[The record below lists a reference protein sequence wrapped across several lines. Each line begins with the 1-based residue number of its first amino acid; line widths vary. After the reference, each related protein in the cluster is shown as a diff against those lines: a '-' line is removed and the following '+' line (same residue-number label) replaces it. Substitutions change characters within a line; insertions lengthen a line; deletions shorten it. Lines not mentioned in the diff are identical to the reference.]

1 MPRTRLPL
9 LLALALGAAHDVK
22 VPPSRGPPGAPPSHC
37 CAGRGVVYADCWG
50 FAPGAD
56 STASI
61 QAAIDCGASTVVV
74 RDMGAPWIVSPHSAG
89 GKKGTVRAAI
99 NFTSPNQLVVFAPGS
114 VVEARRW
121 SFHGMNDNLAFIGS
135 DFGPVHNVTIRGEGA
150 VWRMH
155 KHDYQCTACPEAHP
169 GSLPCSTCAACLPD
183 SYNAT
188 RCYAKS
194 EQRHG

>member
-1 MPRTRLPL
+1 MMPRARLPL
-9 LLALALGAAHDVK
+9 LLALALGAAPE
-22 VPPSRGPPGAPPSHC
+22 PPPQPGPPPPSHC
-37 CAGRGVVYADCWG
+37 CAGRDVVYADCWG

-74 RDMGAPWIVSPHSAG
+74 RDMGAPWIVSPHGAG
-89 GKKGTVRAAI
+89 GKRATVRAAI

-135 DFGPVHNVTIRGEGA
+135 DFGPVRNVTIRGEGA

-155 KHDYQCTACPEAHP
+155 KHDYQCTACPE
-169 GSLPCSTCAACLPD
+169 GQSGWQCRTCAACMPD
-183 SYNAT
+183 SSSYNAT

>member
-1 MPRTRLPL
+1 MMPRARLPL
-9 LLALALGAAHDVK
+9 MLALALGAAPE
-22 VPPSRGPPGAPPSHC
+22 PPPQPGPPPPSHC
-37 CAGRGVVYADCWG
+37 CAGRDVVYADCWG

-74 RDMGAPWIVSPHSAG
+74 RDMGAPWIVSPHGAS
-89 GKKGTVRAAI
+89 GKKATVRAAI

-135 DFGPVHNVTIRGEGA
+135 DFGPVRNVTIRGEGA

-155 KHDYQCTACPEAHP
+155 KHDYQCTACPE
-169 GSLPCSTCAACLPD
+169 GQSGWQCSTCAACMPD
-183 SYNAT
+183 SSSYNAT